1 MKMRKLFATLG
12 VVAVL
17 PAGVLFTAATARAQ
31 DANTSSPIIVK
42 QSAQKPVW
50 LKVEVIKADQ
60 LTIMVRE
67 EANSMN
73 IHTFTYSDKAR
84 EKIQSVLSD
93 GGYQYGDKIKIRYL
107 PGQTEALDIR
117 GGPSKPL

>member
-1 MKMRKLFATLG
+1 MKMRKLFSALAVLTLG
-12 VVAVL
+12 IVL
-17 PAGVLFTAATARAQ
+17 NPASSRAQ
-31 DANTSSPIIVK
+31 EASTSSPIIVK

-73 IHTFTYSDKAR
+73 IHTFTYSGKAR
-84 EKIQSVLSD
+84 EKILSVLSD

>member
-1 MKMRKLFATLG
+1 MSKLFSALAVLTLG
-12 VVAVL
+12 IVL
-17 PAGVLFTAATARAQ
+17 NPAPSRAQ
-31 DANTSSPIIVK
+31 DVNTSSPIVVR
-42 QSAQKPVW
+42 QNAPKPVW

-60 LTIMVRE
+60 LTILVRE

-84 EKIQSVLSD
+84 EEIQAVLNA

-107 PGQTEALDIR
+107 PGKTEALEIR
-117 GGPSKPL
+117 GAPSKPL